1 MLLRALKKKG
11 KRMQED
17 ELTQK
22 IMNFGLTRQEALI
35 YQYLVISG
43 ESTGYEVAKEVG
55 ISRSNAYSSLTSLV
69 EKGAAYLQSG
79 ASKKYLAVGVSEF
92 CGNKIRTLENDKK
105 DLEANLKG
113 KEETEG
119 YVTIFG
125 CQNIQDK
132 IANMLSSVEH
142 RVYISIASEKLHL
155 FKEAFINLIDEKK
168 KVVIITDTSPDI
180 KNCNIYLSD
189 SLMENQIRLIVDSK
203 YVLTGDFGESK
214 DDTCLY
220 SGQKNFVTLFK
231 DAMRNEIELI
241 HLRSGKNNEN

>member
-1 MLLRALKKKG
+1 MHT
-11 KRMQED
+11 D

-22 IMNFGLTRQEALI
+22 IMNFGLTRQEAMI
-35 YQYLVISG
+35 YKYLVVSG

-69 EKGAAYLQSG
+69 DKGAAYLQNG
-79 ASKKYLAVGVSEF
+79 ITNKYLAVNVSEF

-105 DLEANLKG
+105 DLEANLKV

-125 CQNIQDK
+125 CHNIQAK
-132 IANMLSSVEH
+132 IANMLDSVEQ
-142 RVYISIASEKLHL
+142 RVYISIAGEKLHL
-155 FKEAFINLIDEKK
+155 FKEAFIKLIDAKK
-168 KVVIITDTSPDI
+168 KVVIITDKVPEISDCSI
-180 KNCNIYLSD
+180 HLSD

-203 YVLTGDFGESK
+203 YVLTGDFGDSK
-214 DDTCLY
+214 EDTCLY
-220 SGQKNFVTLFK
+220 SGQKNFVNLFK

-241 HLRSGKNNEN
+241 NLRSGQKYEN